1 MSTWGKVA
9 AGVILGVAGTVYA
22 TSEEAR
28 KNLPKTARDLPVN
41 VRRRYRN
48 AVSAAREAS
57 TSRRE
62 EILRDLE
69 RHDREHAGRS
79 AAGIEATPEAPPAP
93 RPAVEPPT
101 GSTVEPAAPHDV

>member
-28 KNLPKTARDLPVN
+28 KNLPRTARDLPVN

-69 RHDREHAGRS
+69 RHDREHAGRVATLE
-79 AAGIEATPEAPPAP
+79 AAPEAGPVP
-93 RPAVEPPT
+93 RPAVEPET
-101 GSTVEPAAPHDV
+101 ELDAEPAAPRDV

>member
-9 AGVILGVAGTVYA
+9 AGVVLGVAGTIYA

-28 KNLPKTARDLPVN
+28 KNLPKAARDLPVN

-69 RHDREHAGRS
+69 RHDRAHAGR
-79 AAGIEATPEAPPAP
+79 AAAVGPEPEPEA
-93 RPAVEPPT
+93 RPAVEPE
-101 GSTVEPAAPHDV
+101 STVEPPAPREV